1 MQDNGRALVE
11 AIFRQ
16 AQERQREEERRGRE
30 IVEEMHRQAHEEYRR
45 NPPPPPPPPKGVHYT
60 ELREAQPGEPLA
72 DERNTYRREV
82 GRLLAEGQEGK
93 FALIKGTNIVGLFD
107 TCEAARGVG
116 LKQWLLQPF
125 LVQQILT
132 EEPYLRMR
140 GLNFPL
146 PTRLR
151 AAS

>member
-1 MQDNGRALVE
+1 MKDNGRELVE

-30 IVEEMHRQAHEEYRR
+30 IVEKMHREAWEQARR
-45 NPPPPPPPPKGVHYT
+45 NPQPPSPPPRGVHYT

-93 FALIKGTNIVGLFD
+93 FVLIKGTTIVGLFD
-107 TCEAARGVG
+107 TSEAARGVG

-140 GLNFPL
+140 GVNFPL
-146 PTRLR
+146 PNRWR